1 MVQGLTFKEKI
12 ILCLSPKKN
21 QNNHIYRF
29 GFLYVIVSR
38 PTEVSLIHMSEQ
50 EFTRDYFEKF
60 VKKNDTTE

>member
-12 ILCLSPKKN
+12 ILCLSPQKN
-21 QNNHIYRF
+21 QNNHIFRF

-38 PTEVSLIHMSEQ
+38 PTEVNLIHMSEQ

-60 VKKNDTTE
+60 VKKNDTSE